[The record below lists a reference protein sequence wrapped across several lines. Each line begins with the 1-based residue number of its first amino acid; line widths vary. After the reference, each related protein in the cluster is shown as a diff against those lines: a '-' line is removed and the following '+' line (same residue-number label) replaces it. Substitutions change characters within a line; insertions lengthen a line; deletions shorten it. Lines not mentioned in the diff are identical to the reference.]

1 MSKSNFCLRACA
13 LFVLWATTAVT
24 LPAQTFKTLH
34 SLVKTDGAFPWDAPV
49 QASDGNFYGT
59 TQNGGNTACASGCGT
74 VFKMTPNGKLTTF
87 SFDGTNGSDPFAGL
101 VQAANGEFYGVTS
114 SGGTGNGGGNCPTNC
129 GTVFKITPGGK
140 LTTLH
145 NFNYTDGLSPL
156 GRLLLATNGNFYGT
170 TQSGGSAVSG
180 TLFKI
185 TPSGTL
191 TTLHNFANGADGGL
205 PIGALIQATDGNIYG
220 TTWTGGTGNYGTV
233 FKMTL
238 SGTLTTLHSFA
249 NTDGALPFAALV
261 QATDGDFYGTT
272 EEGGTN
278 SYGTVFKIT
287 AKGKLTT
294 LHSFLGGTD
303 GDTPISPLVQ
313 ATDGNFYGT
322 ASYDGLYPNFG
333 TVFKITPK
341 GKLTTLHNFDSTD
354 GSYPYSGLVQATNGK
369 FYGSTFTGGS
379 SSACSPQ
386 AGCGTVFSV
395 SVGLGPFV
403 ETLPNSGKVG
413 AAVRILGNNLTGATS
428 VTFNG
433 TAAKFKVISKSEIKT
448 NVPSGAT
455 TGTVE
460 VKTAKNTLKSNVV
473 FRVTK

>member
-1 MSKSNFCLRACA
+1 MSKLNFCVRACA

-34 SLVKTDGAFPWDAPV
+34 SFDNTDGAFPDAPPV

-59 TQNGGNTACASGCGT
+59 TQNGGNTACALGCGT
-74 VFKMTPNGKLTTF
+74 VFKLTPNGKLTTF
-87 SFDGTNGSDPFAGL
+87 SFDGTNGSDPYAGL
-101 VQAANGEFYGVTS
+101 VQAANGDFYGTTS
-114 SGGTGNGGGNCPTNC
+114 SGGTDNGNGNCPTNC

-140 LTTLH
+140 LTTLY
-145 NFNYTDGLSPL
+145 NFNYTDGSGPL
-156 GRLLLATNGNFYGT
+156 GSLLLATNGNYYGT
-170 TQSGGSAVSG
+170 TQGGGSTGAG
-180 TLFKI
+180 TVFKI

-191 TTLHNFANGADGGL
+191 TTLHTFTNGEDGGL
-205 PIGALIQATDGNIYG
+205 PIGRLIQATDGNLYG
-220 TTWTGGTGNYGTV
+220 TAWTGGTSNYGTV
-233 FKMTL
+233 FKMTP

-249 NTDGALPFAALV
+249 STDGALPFAGLV

-272 EEGGTN
+272 EEGGTS

-287 AKGKLTT
+287 PKGKLTT
-294 LHSFLGGTD
+294 LHSFSGGTD

-322 ASYDGLYPNFG
+322 ASYDGKYPNFG
-333 TVFKITPK
+333 TVFKITPS

-354 GSYPYSGLVQATNGK
+354 GSYPYAGLVQATNGK
-369 FYGSTFTGGS
+369 FYGATFAGGS
-379 SSACSPQ
+379 SSACQ
-386 AGCGTVFSV
+386 FACGTVFSL

-403 ETLPNSGKVG
+403 ETLPTSGKVG
-413 AAVRILGNNLTGATS
+413 AAVRILGTNLTGATS

-448 NVPSGAT
+448 DVPSGAT

-460 VKTAKNTLKSNVV
+460 VKTTKNTLKSNVV